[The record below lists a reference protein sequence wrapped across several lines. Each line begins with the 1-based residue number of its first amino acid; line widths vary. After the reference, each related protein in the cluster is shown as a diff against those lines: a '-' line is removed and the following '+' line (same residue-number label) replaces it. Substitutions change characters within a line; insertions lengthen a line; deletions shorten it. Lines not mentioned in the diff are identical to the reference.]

1 MLRKLSTRFRSR
13 KEEVNGVNG
22 TNGTTHSVPNGTNG
36 ESKGKP
42 NLKERHS
49 SFTPF
54 KSKKDTSNHSVDHSA
69 SRQDVEDSFEQFA
82 QLIHASVRILSYFF
96 IDHTLQSCRMASVNI
111 FKASFLKIQ
120 SIGREAYSGIM
131 RSHDLYPHSLVTR
144 CL

>member
-22 TNGTTHSVPNGTNG
+22 TNGTTHNVPNGTNG

-42 NLKERHS
+42 NLKERRS

-54 KSKKDTSNHSVDHSA
+54 KSKKDSSNHSVDHSA

-82 QLIHASVRILSYFF
+82 QLIHASVRIL
-96 IDHTLQSCRMASVNI
+96 
-111 FKASFLKIQ
+111 
-120 SIGREAYSGIM
+120 
-131 RSHDLYPHSLVTR
+131 
-144 CL
+144 

>member
-13 KEEVNGVNG
+13 KEDVNGLNGTNG

-36 ESKGKP
+36 ESKAKP

-54 KSKKDTSNHSVDHSA
+54 KSKKDTSNHSVDHNA

-82 QLIHASVRILSYFF
+82 QLIHASVRILPYFF
-96 IDHTLQSCRMASVNI
+96 IDQTLHSSRMAPIKNLQSLFSQHI
-111 FKASFLKIQ
+111 IWQ
-120 SIGREAYSGIM
+120 E
-131 RSHDLYPHSLVTR
+131 
-144 CL
+144 

>member
-22 TNGTTHSVPNGTNG
+22 TNGTTHSALNGTNG

-42 NLKERHS
+42 NLKERRS

-54 KSKKDTSNHSVDHSA
+54 KSKKDASNYSVDHKA

-82 QLIHASVRILSYFF
+82 QLIHASVRLLSYLFV
-96 IDHTLQSCRMASVNI
+96 DQTPQSSCMASVTHVR
-111 FKASFLKIQ
+111 ASFLNI
-120 SIGREAYSGIM
+120 
-131 RSHDLYPHSLVTR
+131 
-144 CL
+144 

>member
-36 ESKGKP
+36 ETKAKP

-54 KSKKDTSNHSVDHSA
+54 KSKKDTSNYSVDHNA

-82 QLIHASVRILSYFF
+82 QLIHASVRILSSLFF
-96 IDHTLQSCRMASVNI
+96 DETLHSSRMALVKNFRAPS
-111 FKASFLKIQ
+111 LKI
-120 SIGREAYSGIM
+120 
-131 RSHDLYPHSLVTR
+131 
-144 CL
+144 